1 MKKLHALLLLV
12 WLSLPASAQFG
23 KLLKDVEKG
32 IKDVKKTTDD
42 ASRTAKNT
50 QKSVVDTRKTA
61 GGLIGSASNSSQES
75 TTSKDLPSGRD
86 FYISLNGN
94 GREATKNQPAKELAV
109 VVPQVQAGDR
119 IHIAAGTYLGATE
132 RGSDIFDVPVSLIG
146 GYSPDFSSRDPWGK
160 YRTVMTGT
168 NEYMKESTE
177 RIGILTDKKFKDWN
191 GTVLIDGLLIDNG
204 PRNRYLHKKGLYIL
218 RKANEASG
226 ENPSPDTPGI
236 KIRVGANTKVIIKNC
251 LVTNT
256 APSQGAIDVQ
266 VGKNGS
272 ALIENNAIINNTG
285 EGIMCKSLHQGAEG
299 LPQYTI
305 RNNTILFCWKKDEIA
320 TYGGNCIMMD
330 VNTIVTAED
339 NVLGFADFGG
349 VNNVK
354 QCKSLTLKGNLFVG
368 HKKYDYKEYNT
379 LMKLDDMDD
388 YGQFLKNTDGNF
400 SALIKVPTNAQWAE
414 LYLARKDINRGEI
427 EANVKVSN
435 GKMNQVRGILGL
447 PLQGSSQG
455 AAAEI
460 WLHQLPLEDAL
471 KAGLQ
476 AYNGKG
482 CQKP

>member
-1 MKKLHALLLLV
+1 MKKLHALLLMV
-12 WLSLPASAQFG
+12 WLAMPASAQFG

-32 IKDVKKTTDD
+32 IKDVKKTTGD

-50 QKSVVDTRKTA
+50 QKGVEDTRKTA
-61 GGLIGSASNSSQES
+61 GGLLSSASNGDKES
-75 TTSKDLPSGRD
+75 ATSKDLPSGRD

-132 RGSDIFDVPVSLIG
+132 RGSDIFDVPVSIIG

-379 LMKLDDMDD
+379 MMKLDDMDD
-388 YGQFLKNTDGNF
+388 YGQFLKNTSGNF

-414 LYLARKDINRGEI
+414 LYMARKDINRGEI

-455 AAAEI
+455 ATAEI
-460 WLHQLPLEDAL
+460 WLHQLPLEDAI

>member
-1 MKKLHALLLLV
+1 MRTLLV
-12 WLSLPASAQFG
+12 IIISFFVSISSQAQLG
-23 KLLKDVEKG
+23 KLLKNVEKG
-32 IKDVKKTTDD
+32 VKDVKKSTDEV
-42 ASRTAKNT
+42 SRTAKNS
-50 QKSVVDTRKTA
+50 QKTVEDTHKTA
-61 GGLIGSASNSSQES
+61 NGLLGSSSANSKES
-75 TTSKDLPSGRD
+75 AVNDLPTGRD
-86 FYISLNGN
+86 FYISLDGN
-94 GREATKNQPAKELAV
+94 GREASKKQPAKELAV
-109 VVPQVQAGDR
+109 LVPQVQAGDR

-132 RGSDIFDVPVSLIG
+132 RGSDIFDVPVSIIG
-146 GYSPDFSSRDPWGK
+146 GYSPDFSRRDPWGQ
-160 YRTVMTGT
+160 YRTVLTGT

-191 GTVLIDGLLIDNG
+191 GTVLIDGLIIDNG

-226 ENPSPDTPGI
+226 ENPTPDTPGL
-236 KIRVGANTKVIIKNC
+236 KLRVGANTKVIIKNC
-251 LVTNT
+251 IVTNT

-272 ALIENNAIINNTG
+272 AIIENNAVINNTG
-285 EGIMCKSLHQGAEG
+285 EGIMCKSLHQGADG
-299 LPQYTI
+299 LPQYMI

-330 VNTIVTAED
+330 ENTVVTAEN

-354 QCKSLTLKGNLFVG
+354 QCKNLTLKGNLFVG

-379 LMKLDDMDD
+379 MMKLDDMDD
-388 YGQFLKNTDGNF
+388 YGQFLKNTSGNF
-400 SALIKVPTNAQWAE
+400 SALIKVPTNTQWAE
-414 LYLARKDINRGEI
+414 LYLSRKDVNRGEI

-455 AAAEI
+455 AVAEI
-460 WLHQLPLEDAL
+460 WLHQLPLEDAIR
-471 KAGLQ
+471 AGLQ

>member
-1 MKKLHALLLLV
+1 MKKLHALLLMV
-12 WLSLPASAQFG
+12 WLAMPASAQFG

-32 IKDVKKTTDD
+32 IKDVKKTTGD

-50 QKSVVDTRKTA
+50 QKGVEDTRKTA
-61 GGLIGSASNSSQES
+61 GGLLSSASNGDKES
-75 TTSKDLPSGRD
+75 ATSKDLPSGRD

-132 RGSDIFDVPVSLIG
+132 RGSDIFDVPVSIIG

-379 LMKLDDMDD
+379 MMKLDDMDD
-388 YGQFLKNTDGNF
+388 YGQFLKNTSGNF

-414 LYLARKDINRGEI
+414 LYMARKDVNRGEI

-455 AAAEI
+455 ATAEI
-460 WLHQLPLEDAL
+460 WLHQLPLEDAI